1 MCPIFVSI
9 QGAPGLE
16 GPVGKTGPVGPQ
28 GHPGKP
34 GPQGLRGIPGPAV
47 RPLIESNGKNKK
59 KNESALL
66 QFFFMSF

>member
-1 MCPIFVSI
+1 MSI

-16 GPVGKTGPVGPQ
+16 GPVGKTGPVGAQ

-47 RPLIESNGKNKK
+47 RPLIESSGKRAKR
-59 KNESALL
+59 L
-66 QFFFMSF
+66 QFFSFSLCLLDRVSRV